1 MEGKV
6 YELVTRMYSDI
17 NAGFD
22 NIENKMTSIQN
33 DIKGIG
39 NQVAKME
46 NDLKPKVETALETYT
61 LICEKLKLL

>member
-1 MEGKV
+1 MEDKV